1 MSRRQ
6 VTPFDEGPEKWYLES
21 LVTDELPPT
30 PSGTLLDTKK
40 IKSKRKRNR
49 TKSGTDEG
57 QVVKSQGQEVKGQ
70 GHGLQEVKGQG
81 LRGQRRVSERQLSI
95 SSDVSAKSDDELVEV
110 IESLNVKETSESSAK
125 QIKV

>member
-21 LVTDELPPT
+21 LVTEELPPT

-70 GHGLQEVKGQG
+70 
-81 LRGQRRVSERQLSI
+81 RRVSERQLSI

-110 IESLNVKETSESSAK
+110 IESLNVKETLESSAK